1 VPRTTDLTRIRGLL
15 DRDRAWAAYAIGDL
29 SPEFAPYCSWHVP
42 SDDAAAL
49 LLVYRGFDLPIAF
62 TLGPPAHL
70 APLFQEIEAPRLS
83 LQVRPEVIDALSAT
97 YRPTHT
103 RTVWRMVVEPSEFQ
117 PAGGYD
123 VVRLDQSDLAAVSAL
138 YDEGGRHGEGP
149 KFFDPRMLQQRSF
162 RGVKDGMDLVAIA
175 GTHSFSPELGVCA
188 IGNVYTRR
196 DRRRQGLA
204 ACVTSAVV
212 QHALS
217 NDISTIVLNVAQVN
231 AGARRV
237 YERLGFHCHC
247 EFVEG
252 EAEQTLRPVGL
263 KTHRSV

>member
-29 SPEFAPYCSWHVP
+29 GPEFAPYCSWHVP

-49 LLVYRGFDLPIAF
+49 LLVFRGFDPPIAF
-62 TLGPPAHL
+62 TMGSPAHL
-70 APLFQEIEAPRLS
+70 APLFQEIEAPTLS

-103 RTVWRMVVEPSEFQ
+103 RAVWRMVVAPSEFQ
-117 PAGGYD
+117 PAEGSD
-123 VVRLDQSDLAAVSAL
+123 VVPLDESDLAAVNAL
-138 YDEGGRHGEGP
+138 YDEGARHGEGP
-149 KFFDPRMLQQRSF
+149 AFFHPRMLQQRTF
-162 RGVKDGMDLVAIA
+162 RGVRDGADLVAIA

-212 QHALS
+212 QHAIS
-217 NDISTIVLNVAQVN
+217 HAVSTIVLNVAQANV
-231 AGARRV
+231 GARRV
-237 YERLGFHCHC
+237 YEQLGFHCHC
-247 EFVEG
+247 QFVEG
-252 EAEQTLRPVGL
+252 EAEQTMSTLR
-263 KTHRSV
+263 